1 MPQNKLPLRRLLM
14 TLNKLW
20 LRGSNS
26 PRMRRKKHPKH
37 SLLRYKLYLKSHERY
52 QITYNK
58 KHQFANSQLA
68 VLFDMPSDER
78 LHAKSTIELVVA
90 PPGVV

>member
-1 MPQNKLPLRRLLM
+1 MLADDFERTVVEGQQFTKNAPQKTSKTLTILP
-14 TLNKLW
+14 
-20 LRGSNS
+20 
-26 PRMRRKKHPKH
+26 
-37 SLLRYKLYLKSHERY
+37 YKLYLKSHKPY

-90 PPGVV
+90 PVPPGVI